1 MKNMLHFIFSLLVTV
16 AAINNA
22 WALPADT
29 THHAKQIVYQIN
41 ILSEIDPASWHM
53 VQNGFKEAQEMNAN
67 MVLIRMNTYGG
78 MLNSADSIRTK
89 ILNSP
94 IPVWIFIDNQAASAG
109 ALISIAAEKIYMRKG
124 ASIGAATVVDQTGQA
139 LPDKYQSFMRS
150 MMRATAESHGKD
162 TIVTGKDTTYRWK
175 RDPLIAEAMV
185 DPRTV
190 IPGIIDSTKVLTFT
204 TLEAI
209 KNHYCEGEAESVRQ
223 VLAMGGVT
231 NYVIHEQRIT
241 GLDSIMGW
249 LLNPVVQGILIML
262 IFAGIY
268 FELQTPG
275 IGFPIILA
283 IIAAA
288 VYFAPL
294 YLEGLAE
301 NWEIIMFLIGLVLI
315 AIEIFAIPGFGI
327 VGITGIVLAFL
338 GLTLSMIDNNLFKE
352 QGSVP
357 AYLIVQPV
365 VIVSVSMFL
374 SLVMVLFM
382 SKNLFTNKRSPLY
395 RLALHARL
403 TEQEGFVGVDL
414 SQKNMVGKTGIAVS
428 VLRPSGK
435 VEIEGNVYDAI
446 STEGFTL
453 KGETVVVKKDLAGQ
467 LYVTKS

>member
-1 MKNMLHFIFSLLVTV
+1 MKTLLHLTFSILVT
-16 AAINNA
+16 IT
-22 WALPADT
+22 ALSGAKAQATDT
-29 THHAKQIVYQIN
+29 TKHAKQLVYQIN
-41 ILSEIDPASWHM
+41 ILSEIDPAAWRM
-53 VQNGFKEAQEMNAN
+53 VQSGFKEAEIMQAN
-67 MVLIRMNTYGG
+67 LVLIRMNTYGG

-109 ALISIAAEKIYMRKG
+109 ALISIAADRIYMRKG
-124 ASIGAATVVDQTGQA
+124 ASIGAATVVNQTGEA
-139 LPDKYQSFMRS
+139 LPDKYQSFMRA

-162 TIVTGKDTTYRWK
+162 TIISGKDTTYRWR

-209 KNHYCEGEAESVRQ
+209 KNHYCEGEAESVSE

-231 NYVIHEQRIT
+231 NYEIHEQRIT

-249 LLNPVVQGILIML
+249 LLNPVVQGILIIL

-301 NWEIIMFLIGLVLI
+301 NWEIVMFLVGLVLI
-315 AIEIFAIPGFGI
+315 AIEVFAIPGFGI
-327 VGITGIVLAFL
+327 VGVAGIVLTFL
-338 GLTLSMIDNNLFKE
+338 GLTLSMIDNDLFKE

-365 VIVSVSMFL
+365 VIVSLSMFL
-374 SLVMVLFM
+374 SLVMVLFL
-382 SKNLFTNKRSPLY
+382 SKNLFGNKRSPLY
-395 RLALHARL
+395 RMALHARL

-414 SQKNMVGKTGIAVS
+414 SQKNMVGKTGVAVS

-435 VEIEGNVYDAI
+435 VEIEGEVYDAI
-446 STEGFTL
+446 STEGFTP
-453 KGETVVVKKDLAGQ
+453 KGETVVVKKSLAGQ
-467 LYVTKS
+467 LYVTKP

>member
-1 MKNMLHFIFSLLVTV
+1 MKTLLHLTFSLFV
-16 AAINNA
+16 AIATITGA
-22 WALPADT
+22 KAQVADT
-29 THHAKQIVYQIN
+29 TQHAKQLVYQIN
-41 ILSEIDPASWHM
+41 ILSEIDPAAWRM
-53 VQNGFKEAQEMNAN
+53 VQSGFKEAESMHAN
-67 MVLIRMNTYGG
+67 LVLVRMNTYGG

-94 IPVWIFIDNQAASAG
+94 IPVWVFIDNQAASAG
-109 ALISIAAEKIYMRKG
+109 ALISIAADRIYMRKG
-124 ASIGAATVVDQTGQA
+124 ASIGAATVVNQTGEA

-162 TIVTGKDTTYRWK
+162 TIISGKDTTYRWH

-209 KNHYCEGEAESVRQ
+209 KNHYCEGEAESVSE
-223 VLAMGGVT
+223 VLAMGGIT
-231 NYVIHEQRIT
+231 NYEIHEQRIT

-249 LLNPVVQGILIML
+249 LLNPVVQGILIIL

-294 YLEGLAE
+294 YLDGLAE
-301 NWEIIMFLIGLVLI
+301 NWEIIMFIVGLILI
-315 AIEIFAIPGFGI
+315 AIEVFAIPGFGV
-327 VGITGIVLAFL
+327 VGITGIVLTFL
-338 GLTLSMIDNNLFKE
+338 GLTLSMIDNDLFKQ
-352 QGSVP
+352 QGPIP
-357 AYLIVQPV
+357 AGPIIQPV

-374 SLVMVLFM
+374 SLVMVLVL
-382 SKNLFTNKRSPLY
+382 SKNLFGNKRSPLY

-414 SQKNMVGKTGIAVS
+414 NQKTMVGKTGTAVS

-435 VEIEGNVYDAI
+435 VEIEGDIYDAI
-446 STEGFTL
+446 STEGFTP
-453 KGETVVVKKDLAGQ
+453 KGEVVVVKKDEAGQ
-467 LYVTKS
+467 LYVTKA

>member
-22 WALPADT
+22 KALPADT

-41 ILSEIDPASWHM
+41 ILSEIDPASWRM
-53 VQNGFKEAQEMNAN
+53 VQSGFKEAQEMNAN
-67 MVLIRMNTYGG
+67 LVLIRMNTYGG

-109 ALISIAAEKIYMRKG
+109 ALISIAAERIYMRKG

-139 LPDKYQSFMRS
+139 LPDKYQSFMRA

-162 TIVTGKDTTYRWK
+162 TIVTSKGTAYRWK

-209 KNHYCEGEAESVRQ
+209 KNHYCEGEAESVSQ
-223 VLAMGGVT
+223 VLAMGGIT
-231 NYVIHEQRIT
+231 NYTIHEQRIT

-249 LLNPVVQGILIML
+249 LLNPVVQGILIIL

-275 IGFPIILA
+275 VGFPIILA

-301 NWEIIMFLIGLVLI
+301 NWEIIMFLIGLALI
-315 AIEIFAIPGFGI
+315 AIEVFAIPGFGI

-357 AYLIVQPV
+357 TYLIVQPV

-374 SLVMVLFM
+374 SLVMVLFL
-382 SKNLFTNKRSPLY
+382 SKNLFSNKRSPLY

-403 TEQEGFVGVDL
+403 TEQDGFVGVDL

-435 VEIEGNVYDAI
+435 VEIDGEVYDAI
-446 STEGFTL
+446 STEGFTP
-453 KGETVVVKKDLAGQ
+453 KGDTVMVKKDLAGQ